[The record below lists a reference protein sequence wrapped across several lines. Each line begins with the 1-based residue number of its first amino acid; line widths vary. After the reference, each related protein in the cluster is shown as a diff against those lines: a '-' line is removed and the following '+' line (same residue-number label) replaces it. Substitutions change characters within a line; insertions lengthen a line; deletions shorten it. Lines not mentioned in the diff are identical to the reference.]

1 MSIRRRQDAPRIEHR
16 AFSNRAPIFLA
27 GDPECWQ
34 GFVEE
39 QIDKRRLWKGL
50 ERFVNCDDS
59 PRDIKALAMAF
70 PDICVF
76 PVYVEAARELFLY
89 YREALRHVWGRSAMK
104 STRRDDADFL
114 LGLPGSGGHDPS
126 SFLRAERIFRAAC
139 PPVAYLHRAAYLKT
153 DWESGNFI
161 YTTTNNFQRAFYLL
175 FRESWRARV
184 CPICYIYFIA
194 EKPRQKF
201 CSPSCS
207 IRSRLQSNLDWYYR
221 EGAERRRRIARKRK
235 RRKP

>member
-1 MSIRRRQDAPRIEHR
+1 MSSRRRQDAPRIEHR
-16 AFSNRAPIFLA
+16 AFCNRAPIFLA
-27 GDPECWQ
+27 ADAECGQ
-34 GFVEE
+34 EFFEE

-50 ERFVNCDDS
+50 ERFVNCGDS
-59 PRDIKALAMAF
+59 QEELKALFKAF

-76 PVYVEAARELFLY
+76 PVYLEAARELFLY

-104 STRRDDADFL
+104 STGRDDADFL
-114 LGLPGSGGHDPS
+114 LGLPDSGGHHPS
-126 SFLRAERIFRAAC
+126 SFLKAEHTFRVVC
-139 PPVAYLHRAAYLKT
+139 PPFAYFHRAAHLKT
-153 DWESGNFI
+153 NWESGNFI

-184 CPICYIYFIA
+184 CTICNTYFIA

-207 IRSRLQSNLDWYYR
+207 NRSRLQSNLVWYHR